1 MGEPEDFK
9 KKTTV
14 TYGLIIYVGVVMGAM
29 GYLFASMEHN
39 DRQAVKSAADNRLYT
54 EQEVSGLRSDWER
67 QNAILRERDIELVKR
82 IEALEKYHKE

>member
-1 MGEPEDFK
+1 
-9 KKTTV
+9 
-14 TYGLIIYVGVVMGAM
+14 
-29 GYLFASMEHN
+29 MEHN

-82 IEALEKYHKE
+82 IEALEKYHKG

>member
-39 DRQAVKSAADNRLYT
+39 DRQAVKNALDNREYT
-54 EQEVSGLRSDWER
+54 EQEVGGCW
-67 QNAILRERDIELVKR
+67 LVVFGVSWKW
-82 IEALEKYHKE
+82 